1 MKNPDC
7 EGYNFRTKTPV
18 FSELIAEIDAHYE
31 GGLSAWKLRYRPLV
45 IRQRKNIEFLHIAAS
60 QLYETARLGRLD
72 ALDILDKVIACT
84 SAHKCDQILCPACRD
99 KRQIATADKAI
110 AAFTDYSEHDIKFM
124 TVLIRVVAEPNE
136 LPALMD
142 EFRTKFWNSLR
153 HNAKNFGTQTCPFK
167 MIGAFEIDLK
177 NLATLSDMSVRSR
190 ELVKTLGYNS
200 KIVRSQYLLH
210 LHAIVGPL
218 DQERQGLLKNLV
230 ERSLGRELLPFQLNF
245 RSLHENK
252 SKNDNLSR
260 LASYIFKARLQYADN
275 IFDDNHMQKKTRY
288 HTPYK
293 GKVLIDYL
301 NVINEMQNFKG
312 LKFDFGA

>member
-167 MIGAFEIDLK
+167 MIG
-177 NLATLSDMSVRSR
+177 
-190 ELVKTLGYNS
+190 
-200 KIVRSQYLLH
+200 H
-210 LHAIVGPL
+210 
-218 DQERQGLLKNLV
+218 
-230 ERSLGRELLPFQLNF
+230 
-245 RSLHENK
+245 
-252 SKNDNLSR
+252 SR
-260 LASYIFKARLQYADN
+260 LI
-275 IFDDNHMQKKTRY
+275 
-288 HTPYK
+288 
-293 GKVLIDYL
+293 
-301 NVINEMQNFKG
+301 
-312 LKFDFGA
+312 